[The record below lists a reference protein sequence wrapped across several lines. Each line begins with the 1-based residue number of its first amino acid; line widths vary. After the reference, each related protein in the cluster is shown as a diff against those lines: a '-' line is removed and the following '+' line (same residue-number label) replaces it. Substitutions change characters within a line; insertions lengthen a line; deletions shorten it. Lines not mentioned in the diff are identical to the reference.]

1 MDDRRRAGLLDV
13 GRLLHRE
20 GMKKIGVIL
29 SAGPGGGVQQYS
41 QAIVDAVGALPENY
55 EIVAAVSDASWDGA
69 LPPRVRVVRLNDNLW
84 NRGLNRAWHVSGL
97 SVAAWRRL
105 FAPLDT
111 SMRAIEAEQCDLWI
125 CPNHDRYSFRAPIR
139 ALGTVHDLMHRYESR
154 FPEVSANG
162 EYASREFH
170 FSETAK
176 WSRGVL
182 VDSDLGKQQ
191 LVESYGI
198 DPEKVFILP
207 YIAPAYIYESDESD
221 ADAVRTKYSLPEKF
235 LFYPAQFYLHK
246 NHANL
251 ISAVARLKETHPD
264 VRLVLVGWKDRNGYD
279 DVLRQVRALGLE
291 KEVMFL
297 GYAPDADMA
306 GLYRAARA
314 LVMPTYFGPTNIP
327 QLEAFALGCPVATSR
342 IYGIPEQV
350 GDAALLFDPASIDE
364 IHDAIE
370 RLWTDDALCAELAS
384 RGREHA
390 ERWGRLQFRQRLAEI
405 IEAVA

>member
-1 MDDRRRAGLLDV
+1 
-13 GRLLHRE
+13 
-20 GMKKIGVIL
+20 MKKIGVIL

-41 QAIVDAVGALPENY
+41 QAIVDAVAALPASY
-55 EIVAAVSDASWDGA
+55 DVVAAVSDSSWEGT
-69 LPPRVRVVRLNDNLW
+69 LPSRMRVVQLKDSLW

-105 FAPLDT
+105 FSRFDS
-111 SMRAIEAEQCDLWI
+111 SMRAIENEKCDLWI
-125 CPNHDRYSFRAPIR
+125 CPNHDRYSFRVPIR

-154 FPEVSANG
+154 FPEVSENG
-162 EYASREFH
+162 EFESREFH
-170 FSETAK
+170 FSETCK

-182 VDSDLGKQQ
+182 VDSELGRRQ

-198 DPEKVFILP
+198 APQNVFVLP
-207 YIAPAYIYESDESD
+207 YIAPSYIYESSPSDEE
-221 ADAVRTKYSLPEKF
+221 AVRRKYSLPEKF

-251 ISAVARLKETHPD
+251 IAAVARLRDAHPD
-264 VRLVLVGWKDRNGYD
+264 VRLVLVGWKDRNSYA
-279 DVLRQVRALGLE
+279 DVVAQVRDLGLE
-291 KEVMFL
+291 DNVIFL

-350 GDAALLFDPASIDE
+350 GDAALLFDPSSVDE
-364 IHDAIE
+364 IYEAIE
-370 RLWTDDALCAELAS
+370 RLWTDDALCAELA
-384 RGREHA
+384 RKGREHA
-390 ERWGRLQFRQRLAEI
+390 SKWGRPQFRARLAEI
-405 IEAVA
+405 VEQLA